1 MVQEPGVEQDLG
13 MVQEPGTRQEPG
25 MRQVSGRVQEPGR
38 GRVWECDGTARQG
51 PGIGAGA

>member
-13 MVQEPGTRQEPG
+13 MVQEPG

-51 PGIGAGA
+51 PGIGEGA